1 MLSFVLLQSFDANQM
16 EISCFEGWKVH
27 SADSQHIFDKNI
39 YGLNGIYVK
48 YASWIITL
56 ESDKADENYRQENIF
71 RTKLQREIK
80 VNLDSK
86 IHLDLL

>member
-1 MLSFVLLQSFDANQM
+1 MSSMRPD
-16 EISCFEGWKVH
+16 
-27 SADSQHIFDKNI
+27 D
-39 YGLNGIYVK
+39 
-48 YASWIITL
+48 
-56 ESDKADENYRQENIF
+56 NYRQENIF